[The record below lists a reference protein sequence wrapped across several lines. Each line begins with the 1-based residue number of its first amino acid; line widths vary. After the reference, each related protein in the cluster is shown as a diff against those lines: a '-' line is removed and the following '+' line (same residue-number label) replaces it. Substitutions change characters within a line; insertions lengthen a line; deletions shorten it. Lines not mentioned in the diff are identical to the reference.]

1 MKKLILISQFVSLI
15 ITIFLVSPIL
25 AEEILVPSHLTIEKQ
40 QNVERDRAYRLFQKG
55 QSYIQNHDYRS
66 AIEVFREVAEI
77 YKRINN
83 ISGEASSLNNLGRAY
98 AGNHQYDQAILSY
111 QHAISILENYKNLYE
126 YSTVLGDI
134 FQNLGSSYYWIGLY
148 DQSLNSYK
156 SSIDFY
162 KKLRNNPLY
171 NNSLMGIAL
180 NYSKLGNSV
189 ESLAIYQEV
198 LEQNKLS
205 GNLKMQGIILNNIGA
220 LYLNQ
225 KNYPKALEAFRD
237 SLKIYTIISEPFYK
251 AYILNGLGTSLT
263 YLGDYPKAKIAFQE
277 SIEIARL
284 LKNDQSEGRTLS
296 SLGDLYLKL
305 DQDAEAVIAYQNSLS
320 ISQRIGDRDGERT
333 ALTSLGDLY
342 RKRNEF
348 ELAIV
353 FYKQSVNVT
362 ETIRK
367 DIQALP
373 NTLQESYIQSIAD
386 TYRSLADV
394 LITQGRI
401 GEAQQVLEYLKVQ
414 ELNDFS
420 KGVRS
425 ATTLPEIAFNISE
438 NQIKVKYKSLIAFGS
453 EYYNCEQQRCS
464 QYEVLKTQ
472 YQSLSTEFQTFIGQM
487 KQQLQKGRLTQVNQS
502 TQDFQNSA
510 DRIVTAHPDSIL
522 IYPLVLS
529 DKTRLLWASKGGVL
543 SKTAICPLGEAALY
557 KKVAEFQTLLRQPG
571 DETQLK
577 TTGKELY
584 DCLVKPIEEELT
596 ANHIKHLI
604 FVPDRS
610 TNYLPMG
617 ALYDGKQYLIQ
628 RFAISNILSAG
639 LTNTDDKLQSVAK
652 TSILALGLTEA
663 RGRFGA
669 LPNVKSELGA
679 IVKQQGGTGIYPGDQ
694 YLNQAFTK
702 TILED
707 KIRGRRIL
715 HIATHGE
722 FKPAN
727 PRESYFL
734 LGTGTPYLIPDIQNL
749 RDLKDIHLV
758 VLSACETGL
767 GGPDGLGLE
776 VMGMGYFFMGDQ
788 NKAKAVMAS
797 LWQVNDASTSQL
809 MQQFYQNL
817 ATGTM
822 SKAESL
828 RQAQLSMIQGN
839 GTGKTGDR
847 GSFTITTT
855 PTNTI
860 TRISNNLSH
869 PFYWAPFIL
878 IGNGL

>member
-1 MKKLILISQFVSLI
+1 M
-15 ITIFLVSPIL
+15 
-25 AEEILVPSHLTIEKQ
+25 PSHLIIQKN

-55 QSYIQNHDYRS
+55 QSYIQNRDYRS

-77 YKRINN
+77 YKRINHVP
-83 ISGEASSLNNLGRAY
+83 GEASSLNNLGRAY
-98 AGNHQYDQAILSY
+98 AETHEYHQATATYK
-111 QHAISILENYKNLYE
+111 HAVLILERYKDLDE
-126 YSTVLGDI
+126 YSTKVLGDT
-134 FQNLGSSYYWIGLY
+134 FQNLGSSYYWIGRY
-148 DQSLNSYK
+148 DQSLNAYK
-156 SSIDFY
+156 KSIYFY
-162 KKLRNNPLY
+162 KKLTKKPSYDNN
-171 NNSLMGIAL
+171 LMGIAL
-180 NYSKLGNSV
+180 NYSKLGNFV
-189 ESLAIYQEV
+189 ESLTIYQEV

-225 KNYPKALEAFRD
+225 KKYSKALENFD
-237 SLKIYTIISEPFYK
+237 ESLRIYTIISEPFYK
-251 AYILNGLGTSLT
+251 AYALNGLGVSLT
-263 YLGDYPKAKIAFQE
+263 HLSFYSKAKIAFQE

-305 DQDAEAVIAYQNSLS
+305 GQDDDAVTAYQNSLR
-320 ISQRIGDRDGERT
+320 ISQRIGDKDGERSS
-333 ALTSLGDLY
+333 LTSLGDLF
-342 RKRNEF
+342 RKRNEL

-367 DIQALP
+367 DIQLLS
-373 NTLQESYIQSIAD
+373 NTLQESYIQSIAE
-386 TYRSLADV
+386 TYRSLADL
-394 LITQGRI
+394 LIIQGRI

-425 ATTLPEIAFNISE
+425 ATPLPEITFNISE
-438 NQIKVKYKSLIAFGS
+438 NQIKAKYSSLIAFGS
-453 EYYNCEQQRCS
+453 EYYNCEQKRCP
-464 QYEVLKTQ
+464 QYEALKTE
-472 YQSLSTEFQTFIGQM
+472 YQRLSTEFQTFIEQL
-487 KQQLQKGRLTQVNQS
+487 KQQLREGRLTQVDRS

-510 DRIVTAHPDSIL
+510 DRIVTAHSDSIL
-522 IYPLVLS
+522 IYPLVLP
-529 DKTRLLWASKGGVL
+529 DKTRLLWAFKGGVL
-543 SKTAICPLGEAALY
+543 SKNAICPLGENALY
-557 KKVAEFQTLLRQPG
+557 KKVAEFQTLLRQLG

-577 TTGKELY
+577 ATGKELY
-584 DCLVKPIEEELT
+584 DCLVRPIEKELT
-596 ANHIKHLI
+596 ASQIKHLI

-652 TSILALGLTEA
+652 TSVLALGLTEA
-663 RGRFGA
+663 KDKFGA

-679 IVKQQGGTGIYPGDQ
+679 IVQQQDGTGIYPGEQ
-694 YLNQAFTK
+694 YLNEAFTK
-702 TILED
+702 NILED
-707 KIRGRRIL
+707 KIRGHRIL

-722 FKPAN
+722 FKPVN

-734 LGTGTPYLIPDIQNL
+734 LGTGTPYRIPDIQNL

-758 VLSACETGL
+758 VLSACETAL

-776 VMGMGYFFMGDQ
+776 VMGMSYFFMGDQ

-809 MQQFYQNL
+809 MQQFYKNL
-817 ATGTM
+817 ATGKLT
-822 SKAESL
+822 KPEAL
-828 RQAQLSMIQGN
+828 RQAQLSLIQGN
-839 GTGKTGDR
+839 STGATGDR
-847 GSFTITTT
+847 SSFNFKITTPNGQT
-855 PTNTI
+855 QTI
-860 TRISNNLSH
+860 ARNFNH
-869 PFYWAPFIL
+869 PYYWAPFIL